1 MQKRI
6 FSRQLW
12 ASRKT
17 LTAAWVMPALL
28 GLVTLAL
35 TGCAS
40 LEAPDKTTYNQINAE
55 LDKAVAAQVK
65 PAQPGA
71 VDAALLPPLKIEMPK
86 LGKPPEQRFDLV
98 VNNAPANQ
106 VFLGIVSGTR
116 YSMLVHPEVSG
127 TISVNLKNVTVFE
140 ALDAIRELYG
150 YDYKVEGTRI
160 FIEPLTMQTRVFK
173 LNYISGQRKG
183 TSDIRV
189 ISGSVS
195 NSSATGPTAPGS
207 TTTTTGAPISHA
219 FETSKITT
227 DTETDFWS
235 ELKNS
240 LTSIIGDK
248 DGRRVVVSPQS
259 GVVLIRAMPNEMRHV
274 QNYLKAT
281 QLSVDRQVMLEAKI
295 IEVQLNDG
303 YQAGINWAAFGTG
316 PNSGISVGS
325 VAPGTTL
332 STIGRALTSPSLAAT
347 AGATLANVATSSA
360 ATAVNGLFGLAYQT
374 SNFAALLSFL
384 DTQGTVHVLS
394 SPRIATLNNQMAV
407 LKVGTD
413 DFFVTNVSSTTV
425 TGGIGSTST
434 PNVTLQPFFSGIA
447 LDVTPQISENG
458 EIILHIHPS
467 VSLVTENLKT
477 INLGGTL
484 GTMNL
489 PLASS
494 AVSETDSVV
503 RVQDGSIVAIGGLM
517 RQSMNDNRSE
527 VPVAGEVPVFGAL
540 FRNTNRVSQ
549 KRELVIL
556 LKTTVVQGDSDW
568 AQDIL
573 NSRERIR
580 KMQRDSYG
588 SGASDTGNSAG
599 RP

>member
-1 MQKRI
+1 MISMQ
-6 FSRQLW
+6 SRTNLDT
-12 ASRKT
+12 RVT
-17 LTAAWVMPALL
+17 TRVLPVLL
-28 GLVTLAL
+28 GLATLAL
-35 TGCAS
+35 TGCANLGARDNS
-40 LEAPDKTTYNQINAE
+40 TFKEINAE
-55 LDKAVAAQVK
+55 LNTAAAAQVK
-65 PAQPGA
+65 PAPQGA
-71 VDAALLPPLKIEMPK
+71 VNAALLPPLKIEMPK
-86 LGKPPEQRFDLV
+86 VNKPPEQRFDLV
-98 VNNAPANQ
+98 VSDAPATQ

-116 YSMLVHPEVSG
+116 YSMLINPEVSG

-160 FIEPLTMQTRVFK
+160 FIQPLTMQTRVFK

-183 TSDIRV
+183 ASDIRV

-195 NSSATGPTAPGS
+195 NSSSTGPTTPGG
-207 TTTTTGAPISHA
+207 TTTTTGAPTSRA

-240 LTSIIGDK
+240 LTAIIGDK
-248 DGRRVVVSPQS
+248 DGRKVVVSPQS
-259 GVVLIRAMPNEMRHV
+259 GVVLIRAMPNELRHV

-295 IEVQLNDG
+295 IEVQLNSG
-303 YQAGINWAAFGTG
+303 YQAGINWAAFR
-316 PNSGISVGS
+316 SGLSVGS
-325 VAPGTTL
+325 VAPGTSL
-332 STIGRALTSPSLAAT
+332 SANGGALTSPTLAAT
-347 AGATLANVATSSA
+347 PGSSLANIATASA
-360 ATAVNGLFGLAYQT
+360 ATAANGLFGLAYQT

-384 DTQGTVHVLS
+384 NTQGTVHVLS

-425 TGGIGSTST
+425 TGTATTTT

-447 LDVTPQISENG
+447 LDVTPQISEEG

-484 GTMNL
+484 GSLNL

-517 RQSMNDNRSE
+517 RQSMTDDRSE
-527 VPVAGEVPVFGAL
+527 VPVAGEVPVFGSL

-568 AQDIL
+568 GQDIL
-573 NSRERIR
+573 NSRERIQKLR
-580 KMQRDSYG
+580 PGNTFEDG
-588 SGASDTGNSAG
+588 SSMGTTGQH
-599 RP
+599 

>member
-1 MQKRI
+1 
-6 FSRQLW
+6 
-12 ASRKT
+12 
-17 LTAAWVMPALL
+17 
-28 GLVTLAL
+28 
-35 TGCAS
+35 
-40 LEAPDKTTYNQINAE
+40 
-55 LDKAVAAQVK
+55 
-65 PAQPGA
+65 
-71 VDAALLPPLKIEMPK
+71 
-86 LGKPPEQRFDLV
+86 
-98 VNNAPANQ
+98 
-106 VFLGIVSGTR
+106 
-116 YSMLVHPEVSG
+116 
-127 TISVNLKNVTVFE
+127 VFE

-150 YDYKVEGTRI
+150 YDYRVDGTRI
-160 FIEPLTMQTRVFK
+160 FIQPLTMQTRVFK

-183 TSDIRV
+183 ASDIRV

-195 NSSATGPTAPGS
+195 NSPSTGTTTPGS
-207 TTTTTGAPISHA
+207 GTTTTGAATSQA
-219 FETSKITT
+219 FETSKIST
-227 DTETDFWS
+227 DTETDFWG

-240 LTSIIGDK
+240 LTIIIGDK
-248 DGRRVVVSPQS
+248 DGRTVVVSPQS
-259 GVVLIRAMPNEMRHV
+259 GVVLIRAMPDEIRHV
-274 QNYLKAT
+274 ENYLKVT

-295 IEVQLNDG
+295 IEVQLNSG
-303 YQAGINWAAFGTG
+303 FQAGINWAAFKTG
-316 PNSGISVGS
+316 PNSAISVGS
-325 VAPGTTL
+325 VSPGTTL
-332 STIGRALTSPSLAAT
+332 NSLGNGGLTSTSLAAT
-347 AGATLANVATSSA
+347 PGSSLANIATASA

-425 TGGIGSTST
+425 TGTATTTT

-447 LDVTPQISENG
+447 LDVTPQISEDG

-484 GTMNL
+484 GSLNL

-517 RQSMNDNRSE
+517 RQSMTDDRSQ

-568 AQDIL
+568 SQDIL
-573 NSRERIR
+573 DSRERIR
-580 KMQRDSYG
+580 KMQRSG
-588 SGASDTGNSAG
+588 SDEDTSDTGNSAG
-599 RP
+599 RR

>member
-1 MQKRI
+1 MQSQTHDTRG
-6 FSRQLW
+6 
-12 ASRKT
+12 T
-17 LTAAWVMPALL
+17 TWVFPVLLALA
-28 GLVTLAL
+28 TLAL
-35 TGCAS
+35 TGCANMGARDNS
-40 LEAPDKTTYNQINAE
+40 TFKEINAE
-55 LDKAVAAQVK
+55 LNTAAAAQVK
-65 PAQPGA
+65 PAPQGA
-71 VDAALLPPLKIEMPK
+71 VNAALLPPLKIEMPK
-86 LGKPPEQRFDLV
+86 VNKPPEQRFDLV
-98 VNNAPANQ
+98 VSDAPAAQ

-116 YSMLVHPEVSG
+116 YSMLINPEVSG

-160 FIEPLTMQTRVFK
+160 FIQPLTMQTRVFK

-183 TSDIRV
+183 ASDIRV

-195 NSSATGPTAPGS
+195 NSSSTGPTTPGG
-207 TTTTTGAPISHA
+207 TTTTTGAPTSHA

-240 LTSIIGDK
+240 LTAIIGDK
-248 DGRRVVVSPQS
+248 DGRKVVVSPQS
-259 GVVLIRAMPNEMRHV
+259 GVVLIRAMPNELRHV

-295 IEVQLNDG
+295 IEVQLNSG
-303 YQAGINWAAFGTG
+303 YQAGINWAAFR
-316 PNSGISVGS
+316 SGLSVGS
-325 VAPGTTL
+325 VAPGTQL
-332 STIGRALTSPSLAAT
+332 STSGALVSPTLAAVP
-347 AGATLANVATSSA
+347 GSVLANVATSSA
-360 ATAVNGLFGLAYQT
+360 ATAANGLFGLAYQA

-384 DTQGTVHVLS
+384 NTQGTVHVLS

-425 TGGIGSTST
+425 TGTATTTT

-447 LDVTPQISENG
+447 LDVTPQISEDG

-484 GTMNL
+484 GSLNL

-517 RQSMNDNRSE
+517 RQSMTDDRSE
-527 VPVAGEVPVFGAL
+527 VPVAGEVPVFGSL

-568 AQDIL
+568 GQDIL
-573 NSRERIR
+573 NSRERIQKLR
-580 KMQRDSYG
+580 PGNTFEDG
-588 SGASDTGNSAG
+588 SSMGTTGQ
-599 RP
+599 P

>member
-12 ASRKT
+12 ASRET
-17 LTAAWVMPALL
+17 LTAAWVTPALL
-28 GLVTLAL
+28 ALVTLAL
-35 TGCAS
+35 AGCATQ
-40 LEAPDKTTYNQINAE
+40 EARDKTTYNQINTE
-55 LDKAVAAQVK
+55 LDTAAAAQAK
-65 PAQPGA
+65 LAQPSA

-86 LGKPPEQRFDLV
+86 VGKPLEQRFDLV
-98 VNNAPANQ
+98 VNNAPADQ

-150 YDYKVEGTRI
+150 YDYKVDGTRI
-160 FIEPLTMQTRVFK
+160 FIQPLTMQTRVFK

-189 ISGSVS
+189 TSGSVS
-195 NSSATGPTAPGS
+195 DAPTTGTITPGA
-207 TTTTTGAPISHA
+207 TTTTSGGSSGRA

-227 DTETDFWS
+227 KTETDFWS

-248 DGRRVVVSPQS
+248 DGRTVVVSPQS
-259 GVVLIRAMPNEMRHV
+259 GVVLIRALPNEMRQV
-274 QNYLKAT
+274 QRYLKAT

-303 YQAGINWAAFGTG
+303 YQSGINWAAFNRNGQ
-316 PNSGISVGS
+316 NRFSVGADANSFALPGGAPVAGSTLGS
-325 VAPGTTL
+325 VFGA
-332 STIGRALTSPSLAAT
+332 ALPQAVATT
-347 AGATLANVATSSA
+347 AGMLNIA
-360 ATAVNGLFGLAYQT
+360 AQAD
-374 SNFAALLSFL
+374 NFAALISFL
-384 DTQGTVHVLS
+384 NTQGTVHVLS

-413 DFFVTNVSSTTV
+413 EFFVTNVSSTTV
-425 TGGIGSTST
+425 TGTATTST

-447 LDVTPQISENG
+447 LDVMPQISDDG
-458 EIILHIHPS
+458 QITLHVHPS
-467 VSLVTENLKT
+467 VSKVTEKDKT
-477 INLGGTL
+477 VDLGGTL
-484 GTMNL
+484 GKMNL

-494 AVSETDSVV
+494 TVSETDSVV

-517 RQSMNDNRSE
+517 QQSMTDDRSG
-527 VPVAGEVPVFGAL
+527 VPVAGDVPLFGAL
-540 FRNTNRVSQ
+540 FRHTNRASQ

-556 LKTTVVQGDSDW
+556 LKTTVVQSGGDWS
-568 AQDIL
+568 QDVL
-573 NSRERIR
+573 NSRERIQ
-580 KMQRDSYG
+580 KMQRDG
-588 SGASDTGNSAG
+588 SDGDGLDTEHSAG

>member
-1 MQKRI
+1 MQKRMI
-6 FSRQLW
+6 SMQ
-12 ASRKT
+12 SQT
-17 LTAAWVMPALL
+17 HDTQGTTWVFPVLLALA
-28 GLVTLAL
+28 TLAL
-35 TGCAS
+35 TGCANMGARDNS
-40 LEAPDKTTYNQINAE
+40 TFKEINAE
-55 LDKAVAAQVK
+55 LNTAAAAQVK
-65 PAQPGA
+65 PAPQGA
-71 VDAALLPPLKIEMPK
+71 VNAALLPPLKIEMPK
-86 LGKPPEQRFDLV
+86 VNKPPEQRFDLV
-98 VNNAPANQ
+98 VSDAPAAQ

-116 YSMLVHPEVSG
+116 YSMLINPEVSG

-160 FIEPLTMQTRVFK
+160 FIQPLTMQTRVFK

-183 TSDIRV
+183 ASDIRV

-195 NSSATGPTAPGS
+195 NSSSTGPTTPGG
-207 TTTTTGAPISHA
+207 TTTTTGAPTSHA

-240 LTSIIGDK
+240 LTAIIGDK
-248 DGRRVVVSPQS
+248 DGRKVVVSPQS
-259 GVVLIRAMPNEMRHV
+259 GVVLIRAMPNELRHV

-295 IEVQLNDG
+295 IEVQLNSG
-303 YQAGINWAAFGTG
+303 YQAGINWAAFR
-316 PNSGISVGS
+316 SGLSVGS

-332 STIGRALTSPSLAAT
+332 SANGGALTSPTLAAT
-347 AGATLANVATSSA
+347 PGSSLANIATASA
-360 ATAVNGLFGLAYQT
+360 ATAANGLFGLAYQT

-384 DTQGTVHVLS
+384 NTQGTVHVLS

-425 TGGIGSTST
+425 TGTATTTT

-447 LDVTPQISENG
+447 LDVTPQISEDG

-484 GTMNL
+484 GSLNL

-517 RQSMNDNRSE
+517 RQSMTDDRSE
-527 VPVAGEVPVFGAL
+527 VPVAGEVPVFGSL

-568 AQDIL
+568 GQDIL
-573 NSRERIR
+573 NSRERIQKLR
-580 KMQRDSYG
+580 PGNTFEDG
-588 SGASDTGNSAG
+588 SSMGTTGQ
-599 RP
+599 P

>member
-6 FSRQLW
+6 LSRQLW
-12 ASRKT
+12 SSRET
-17 LTAAWVMPALL
+17 LTGAWSMPVLL
-28 GLVTLAL
+28 GLVTLILA
-35 TGCAS
+35 GCAN
-40 LEAPDKTTYNQINAE
+40 LEAPDRTTYNQINSE
-55 LDKAVAAQVK
+55 LDKAAAAQVK
-65 PAQPGA
+65 PAPPA
-71 VDAALLPPLKIEMPK
+71 VVDAALLPPLKIEMPK
-86 LGKPPEQRFDLV
+86 AIKPPEQRFDLV
-98 VNNAPANQ
+98 VNNAPATQ

-150 YDYKVEGTRI
+150 YDYKVDGTRI

-183 TSDIRV
+183 ASDIRV

-195 NSSATGPTAPGS
+195 NSSTSGPTSPGS
-207 TTTTTGAPISHA
+207 TTTTTGAPTSRA

-227 DTETDFWS
+227 DTETDFWG

-240 LTSIIGDK
+240 LTAIIGDK
-248 DGRRVVVSPQS
+248 DGRQVVVSPQS
-259 GVVLIRAMPNEMRHV
+259 GVVLIRALPNEIRHV

-295 IEVQLNDG
+295 IEVQLNSG
-303 YQAGINWAAFGTG
+303 YQAGINWAAFRTG
-316 PNSGISVGS
+316 SNSALSVGS

-332 STIGRALTSPSLAAT
+332 STLGGPLTSPSLAAT
-347 AGATLANVATSSA
+347 PGSTLANIATASA
-360 ATAVNGLFGLAYQT
+360 ATAANGLFGLAYQT

-384 DTQGTVHVLS
+384 NTQGTVHVLS

-425 TGGIGSTST
+425 TGTATTTT

-484 GTMNL
+484 GTLNL

-517 RQSMNDNRSE
+517 RQSMTDDRSE

-573 NSRERIR
+573 NSRERIQ
-580 KMQRDSYG
+580 KMRRNDTFGDG
-588 SGASDTGNSAG
+588 SSMGNSAG